1 MQQLNEIKYPFL
13 PFFSLFIIEQAKR
26 FTNRCTSFQGDG
38 EESAGG
44 QTARLPRSYYNH
56 SQISSQCSADPVHWQ
71 AYPRARVHSAPDVRA
86 FLYQRIAAVREQ
98 QQLAQAAR
106 YVKHEYETSRW
117 WGICLFNHN
126 FRIMKIILLL
136 TRIFHLFSLSV

>member
-1 MQQLNEIKYPFL
+1 MTNETK
-13 PFFSLFIIEQAKR
+13 Q
-26 FTNRCTSFQGDG
+26 FTNRCTSFQGDR

-71 AYPRARVHSAPDVRA
+71 AYPRARVNSAPDIRA

-106 YVKHEYETSRW
+106 YVKHEYETPRW
-117 WGICLFNHN
+117 WRICLLTISFL
-126 FRIMKIILLL
+126 MKIILLL
-136 TRIFHLFSLSV
+136 PFNENFSPIFFYLYKISITTFI